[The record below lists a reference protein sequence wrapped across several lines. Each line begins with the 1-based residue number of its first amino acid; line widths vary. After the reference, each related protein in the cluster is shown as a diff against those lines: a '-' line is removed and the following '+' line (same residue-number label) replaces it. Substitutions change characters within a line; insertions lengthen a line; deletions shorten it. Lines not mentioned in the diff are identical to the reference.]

1 MGADVPALAPRVVGG
16 VTRVKQGVMLR
27 LIFGLAVFVA
37 TLALIIIRPRGVTEA
52 TAALGGA
59 LVLLLGGYIRP
70 LEALGVLGGEWNV
83 YGFFLGLMAISAL
96 ADQAG
101 IFEAVAEL
109 AAGWARGS
117 ARRLYIGVFLVG
129 VVITAFLSN
138 DATALIL
145 TPVVYALVTRLRLP
159 ALPFMFACTFIA
171 DTASFLLPVSNPIN
185 ILVLDAFG
193 GGLGTFL
200 RFLLLPALF
209 CIACNIAVFTWIFRR
224 DLRLSYDPGA
234 VETPPRPPQFRFTLA
249 GLGLVALGYVVA
261 SALQLPLSPI
271 ALGGGALL
279 LAAAAWYRQLD
290 WGHLR
295 REISWSLFLF
305 IGGMFVVVRAM
316 EDLGLTTAFG
326 NALIRLGGGDA
337 LGTVLVTTAG
347 TALGANL
354 INNVPMA
361 LVMISALRSVHV
373 AAGTHQALIH
383 ATIFGADLGPNLTTV
398 GSLATML
405 WLLILRRK
413 GLDVSTLDY
422 IKLGLTVVP
431 VMLVAGALLI
441 WLRL

>member
-1 MGADVPALAPRVVGG
+1 M
-16 VTRVKQGVMLR
+16 TLR
-27 LIFGLAVFVA
+27 LALGLIIFIA
-37 TLALIIIRPRGVTEA
+37 TLALIVIRPHGVTEA

-59 LVLLLGGYIRP
+59 AILLLGGFIGP
-70 LEALGVLGGEWNV
+70 VEALGTLGSQWNV
-83 YGFFLGLMAISAL
+83 YGFFLGLMTISAL
-96 ADQAG
+96 ADHAG
-101 IFEAVAEL
+101 VFEAVTQL
-109 AAGWARGS
+109 AARWAAGS
-117 ARRLYIGVFLVG
+117 ALRLYIGVFLVG

-193 GGLGTFL
+193 GGLGAFL
-200 RFLLLPALF
+200 RFLLLPALV
-209 CIACNIAVFTWIFRR
+209 CIVCNIAVFVWLFRR

-234 VETPPRPPQFRFTLA
+234 IEATARPRQFRFTLV
-249 GLGLVALGYVVA
+249 GLGLIALGYVVA
-261 SALQLPLSPI
+261 SAAQVPLSLV
-271 ALGGGALL
+271 ALGGAALL
-279 LAAAAWYRQLD
+279 LAGAAWYRQLE
-290 WGHLR
+290 WSR
-295 REISWSLFLF
+295 VSREISWSLFGF
-305 IGGMFVVVRAM
+305 ITGMFIVVRAM
-316 EDLGLTTAFG
+316 ENLGLTRAFG
-326 NALIRLGGGDA
+326 QGLVRLGGGSA
-337 LGTVLVTTAG
+337 LGSVLLTTFG

-361 LVMISALRSVHV
+361 LVMISTLQTVHI
-373 AAGTHQALIH
+373 AASAHQALVYSVIL
-383 ATIFGADLGPNLTTV
+383 GADLGPNLTTV

-431 VMLVAGALLI
+431 VMLAVGALLI